1 MEKDIKQQC
10 EGLEEIEEETIEEFL
25 NHMKDLEHQ
34 GDMMVEPS
42 SGTIESYV
50 FKIDNLSVNVDKC
63 RRILMKMMRQG

>member
-1 MEKDIKQQC
+1 LEKDIKQQC